1 MCNWVKLPQNVP
13 LFWGEPGEG
22 NELHETTLYRN
33 EGDIVFVEKIE
44 ARTSEVGWHL
54 AIPLT
59 GRMRGYYILLADLG
73 MDIAMEILGWATE
86 QWKAKEAASLIQQ
99 AAGHANAKR
108 LRNMIELM
116 FYTRY
121 GQRPR
126 VVA

>member
-1 MCNWVKLPQNVP
+1 MCIWVKLPKNVP
-13 LFWGEPGEG
+13 LFWGDPGEG
-22 NELHETTLYRN
+22 NELYETTLYRN
-33 EGDIVFVEKIE
+33 EGDIVFIEKIE

-54 AIPLT
+54 ALALT
-59 GRMRGYYILLADLG
+59 GSCKKYHVLLADLDI
-73 MDIAMEILGWATE
+73 DIAKEILGWSRE

-108 LRNMIELM
+108 LRTMIELM